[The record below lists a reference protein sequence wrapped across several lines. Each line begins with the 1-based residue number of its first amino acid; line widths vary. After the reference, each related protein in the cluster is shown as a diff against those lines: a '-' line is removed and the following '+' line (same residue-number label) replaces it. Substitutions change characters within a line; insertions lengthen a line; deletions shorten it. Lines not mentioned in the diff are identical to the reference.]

1 MKYKFFAPVLLFIV
15 AVISLCKADAGQHV
29 RSFRPLEIKQVVI
42 APGWNAVDVTKRGS
56 EVERALSEAWKQF
69 DAHQWA
75 AAREGFLTVL
85 GQVPRNRLA
94 AEGLAM
100 SLYRSGDYK
109 GAYEFAKQL
118 KRRVP
123 SVQELVSETVV
134 ADVQYMISNGE
145 FAAASGLLGNFP
157 SMDSEYGRAHE
168 LLRGAYAISRALE
181 AAGNTT
187 AHPAEPSSQHLAK
200 N

>member
-1 MKYKFFAPVLLFIV
+1 MKRNFFTPFLLFIV
-15 AVISLCKADAGQHV
+15 AVISLCKADAGQQV
-29 RSFRPLEIKQVVI
+29 RTFRPLEIKQVAI
-42 APGWNAVDVTKRGS
+42 APGSNAVAVTKCGS
-56 EVERALSEAWKQF
+56 EVERAISEAWKHF
-69 DAHQWA
+69 DARQWE
-75 AAREGFLTVL
+75 AAREGFLFVL

-109 GAYEFAKQL
+109 GAFELAKQL
-118 KRRVP
+118 KRMVP

-134 ADVQYMISNGE
+134 ADVHYMIRNGE
-145 FAAASGLLGNFP
+145 FAAASELLGNFP
-157 SMDSEYGRAHE
+157 SVDSEYGKAHE
-168 LLRGAYAISRALE
+168 LLGGAYAIARALK

-187 AHPAEPSSQHLAK
+187 ADPSEPSSQDLAK